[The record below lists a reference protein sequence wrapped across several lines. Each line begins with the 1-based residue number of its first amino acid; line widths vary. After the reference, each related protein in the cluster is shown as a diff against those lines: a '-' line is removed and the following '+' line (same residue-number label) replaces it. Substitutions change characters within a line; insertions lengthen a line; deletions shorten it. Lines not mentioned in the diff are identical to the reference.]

1 MPDTDFV
8 YVLHTHWDTPD
19 NEGTEILGVYAS
31 DALDKARSDMRAADA
46 ISREY
51 PDDAWEDDYTWEDDD
66 MIHLGFDPQAVFEP
80 ATIYSWEITRLPVQ
94 RR

>member
-31 DALDKARSDMRAADA
+31 DALDKARSDMRAAADA
-46 ISREY
+46 IRREF
-51 PDDAWEDDYTWEDDD
+51 PDDAWEDDYTWE
-66 MIHLGFDPQAVFEP
+66 
-80 ATIYSWEITRLPVQ
+80 ITRLPVQ